1 MTVGREMGIGAVVLR
16 LACASLQGLC
26 EMIHREW
33 VENTETLTRPLM
45 PLYLCVCV
53 LVAQLCLTLGDC
65 MNCRHQAPLFMKF
78 SRQKYCSA

>member
-53 LVAQLCLTLGDC
+53 
-65 MNCRHQAPLFMKF
+65 
-78 SRQKYCSA
+78 SRSVVSDSWRLHELSPPGSSVHEILQTKIL